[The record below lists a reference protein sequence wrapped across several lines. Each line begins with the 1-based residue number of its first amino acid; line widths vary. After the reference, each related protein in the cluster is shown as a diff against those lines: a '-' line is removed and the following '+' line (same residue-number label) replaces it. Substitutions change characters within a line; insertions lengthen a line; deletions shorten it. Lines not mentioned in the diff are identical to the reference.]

1 MLLLCV
7 GVDVVELLILLIIPL
22 NLFIHIS
29 QISYV
34 VYILACKFPFI
45 SFSPFTTYAVFN
57 L

>member
-34 VYILACKFPFI
+34 VYILACKFPPI
-45 SFSPFTTYAVFN
+45 V
-57 L
+57 